1 MKHGDVIRVR
11 LPSRGGREQAGTR
24 PAILM
29 QHDDGPQ
36 RSPTIV
42 IVPLTSQLAA
52 ARFGHSVELA
62 PSEQSGLRVQSIAMI
77 YQMTAVDRANVI
89 EQIGSLPDEDF
100 QRVQQAVIAMITP
113 RGPAANGTED

>member
-36 RSPTIV
+36 RSPTLV
-42 IVPLTSQLAA
+42 IVPLTSHLAA
-52 ARFGHSVELA
+52 SRFGHTVELA
-62 PSEQSGLRVQSIAMI
+62 PSAQSGLRVRSMAMVFQI
-77 YQMTAVDRANVI
+77 TAVDRTNVL
-89 EQIGSLPDEDF
+89 EQLGTLLQEDF
-100 QRVQQAVIAMITP
+100 ERVRAEVVEMIRP
-113 RGPAANGTED
+113 R